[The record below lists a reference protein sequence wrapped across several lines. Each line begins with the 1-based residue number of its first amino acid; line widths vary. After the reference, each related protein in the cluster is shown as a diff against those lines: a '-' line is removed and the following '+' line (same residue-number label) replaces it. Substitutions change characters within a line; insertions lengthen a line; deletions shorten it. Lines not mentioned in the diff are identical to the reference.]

1 MKKKISRLLLTLLT
15 VLILPIS
22 LVGCSLFEDPVDYN
36 QPIRIG
42 LLPIIDS
49 VPFYAAEA
57 DGLFEENGLN
67 VQLETF
73 ASAAERNVALQ
84 TGAIDAQLADLIA
97 TGLLNNDKHLVQIVK
112 TTYRANDKKG
122 MIALIA
128 GKNSDVKT
136 PADLK
141 GKEVG
146 ISSNSL
152 IEYHLDMYLDE
163 AGINRD
169 DIVKVEIAS
178 IPTRF
183 ELLSA
188 GQLETAIL
196 PEPLTTLAVK
206 FGGTIVMDDQNSRLG
221 LSVLEFK
228 KDFIDAHPGLVQLIV
243 DIHDESISN
252 INTNPSDYEHLLSE
266 KARLPEVLQ
275 ETFRMPPFPM
285 GDVPTEAEITRSND
299 WLLSKDL
306 INAARSYDEVV
317 NTKFTK

>member
-1 MKKKISRLLLTLLT
+1 MKKEISRLLLPLLT

-84 TGAIDAQLADLIA
+84 AGAIDGQLADLIA
-97 TGLLNNDKHLVQIVK
+97 TGLLNNDEHLVQIVK
-112 TTYRANDKKG
+112 TTYRANDEKG

-128 GKNSDVKT
+128 GKNSDVKS

-163 AGINRD
+163 AGINRS

-206 FGGTIVMDDQNSRLG
+206 FGGTIIMDDQNSRLG

-228 KDFIDAHPGLVQLIV
+228 KDFIDDHPRLVQLIV
-243 DIHDESISN
+243 EIHDTSISN
-252 INTNPSDYEHLLSE
+252 INSNPSNYEHLLSE

-275 ETFRMPPFPM
+275 ESFRMPPFPV
-285 GDVPTEAEITRSND
+285 GDVPTEAEIKRSND
-299 WLLSKDL
+299 WLLSKGL
-306 INAARSYDEVV
+306 IDSARSYEEVV
-317 NTKFTK
+317 NTEFTK